1 MHSVFLGDVISAFAG
16 DAMLDFALL
25 CRLKDEDED
34 ANVDGSGLKYKTIAE
49 LKAEEAQRRA
59 GTGRIFSMSY
69 ISGDA
74 GLPFTL
80 SQAEYIAEMV
90 RMGHLHQ
97 GLNYAGTLYLHQD
110 PLSASICVQCG

>member
-1 MHSVFLGDVISAFAG
+1 
-16 DAMLDFALL
+16 LL

-59 GTGRIFSMSY
+59 GTWRTFSSSY
-69 ISGDA
+69 IAGDA

-80 SQAEYIAEMV
+80 SQAEHKLEWCGWDIYIKA
-90 RMGHLHQ
+90 
-97 GLNYAGTLYLHQD
+97 
-110 PLSASICVQCG
+110 